1 MKIEID
7 ADVCQ
12 GHLRC
17 VTLAPALFDV
27 DDQGHGIVRG
37 DGSVA
42 ADEEDDA
49 HDAIAGCPERAIRQV
64 SE

>member
-1 MKIEID
+1 VKIEID
-7 ADVCQ
+7 ANVCQ

-17 VTLAPALFDV
+17 VALAPALFDA

-37 DGSVA
+37 DGSVP

-49 HDAIAGCPERAIRQV
+49 ADAISGCPERAIRQLT
-64 SE
+64 E